1 MLEKQTYFSR
11 VPHSGGTSVSS
22 AGLFFEQFG
31 KMTLEHRVFIVI
43 GLLRREI
50 ERESSSTFDTIL
62 GTTGGGVGEKTK
74 KSPKRN
80 NLTLC
85 KLLSVQFSYIERI
98 A

>member
-43 GLLRREI
+43 GLILVFMC
-50 ERESSSTFDTIL
+50 SSDTRTSTAVRGL
-62 GTTGGGVGEKTK
+62 G
-74 KSPKRN
+74 
-80 NLTLC
+80 
-85 KLLSVQFSYIERI
+85 
-98 A
+98 